1 MTKIGRML
9 FEDGMKEGRS
19 EERKKT
25 AERLLEKGIDMD
37 VIMDATDLT
46 EAGDQRDRRKHT
58 VIQIIRN
65 P

>member
-9 FEDGMKEGRS
+9 FEDGMKEGR
-19 EERKKT
+19 RKKKKKT

-46 EAGDQRDRRKHT
+46 EAE
-58 VIQIIRN
+58 IREIEESILLSR
-65 P
+65 

>member
-9 FEDGMKEGRS
+9 FEDGMKEGRT

-25 AERLLEKGIDMD
+25 AERFLEKGIDMD

-46 EAGDQRDRRKHT
+46 EAE
-58 VIQIIRN
+58 IREIEESILLSR
-65 P
+65 

>member
-25 AERLLEKGIDMD
+25 AGRLLEKGIDMD

-46 EAGDQRDRRKHT
+46 EAE
-58 VIQIIRN
+58 IREIEESILLSR
-65 P
+65 